1 MFMLHGLTKGR
12 PPPVAAI
19 GLATAVAGAVAAA
32 GQATVPGANVP
43 IAAPWT
49 LDAGDPADWSP
60 DGKRILF
67 KTPAKTQSGN
77 LYTSSPDRSGL
88 GQLTLSS
95 PARSRPTA
103 SGSPSSSPRT
113 SSSCARG

>member
-77 LYTSSPDRSGL
+77 LYTSSPDGSRL
-88 GQLTLSS
+88 GQLTQY
-95 PARSRPTA
+95 
-103 SGSPSSSPRT
+103 RT
-113 SSSCARG
+113 SQAVFPGSFCPTGKWSTFVKSSN